1 MRAVAVDD
9 RRDPLPIE
17 IVRASPNQGIALI
30 GEVDDD
36 RRDLGMTC
44 EPRLHRVPV
53 GGDHIG
59 EVLLLREMED
69 LSYREISAVT
79 QVPIGTV
86 MSRLARARAALRGK
100 WLQEAGGVPS
110 AVR

>member
-1 MRAVAVDD
+1 
-9 RRDPLPIE
+9 
-17 IVRASPNQGIALI
+17 
-30 GEVDDD
+30 
-36 RRDLGMTC
+36 
-44 EPRLHRVPV
+44 
-53 GGDHIG
+53 
-59 EVLLLREMED
+59 VLLLREMED

-100 WLQEAGGVPS
+100 WLQEDGGVPR